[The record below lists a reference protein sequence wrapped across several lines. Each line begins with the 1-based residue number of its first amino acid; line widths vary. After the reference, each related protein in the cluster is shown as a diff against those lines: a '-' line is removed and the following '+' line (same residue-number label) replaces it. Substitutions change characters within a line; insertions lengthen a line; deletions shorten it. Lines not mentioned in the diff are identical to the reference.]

1 MQPTWHHFRA
11 DGRDFEWAAMDGQP
25 RRLEVRSVT
34 GNYRVV
40 CAIVDNQP
48 HDMRN
53 QIARSFV
60 LAPTILGTEFPRG
73 SRLEAVP
80 VSLDGG
86 FEVAE
91 HGLIH
96 TEFVRSLLGRWENRS
111 RYKWPAA

>member
-1 MQPTWHHFRA
+1 MQPTWHRFRI
-11 DGRDFEWAAMDGQP
+11 DHRDFEWAVMDGSP
-25 RRLEVRSVT
+25 RRLEVRSAV
-34 GNYRVV
+34 GEYRVV
-40 CAIVDNQP
+40 CSIMDNPP
-48 HDMRN
+48 HDVRN
-53 QIARSFV
+53 YIARSFV
-60 LAPTILGTEFPRG
+60 LAPTILGSEFPRG
-73 SRLEAVP
+73 AHLEAVP